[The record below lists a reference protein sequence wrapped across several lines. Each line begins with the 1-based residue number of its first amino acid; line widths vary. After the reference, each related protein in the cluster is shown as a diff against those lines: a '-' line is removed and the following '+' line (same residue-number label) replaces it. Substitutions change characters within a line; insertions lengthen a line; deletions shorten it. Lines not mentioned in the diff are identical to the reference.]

1 MTVDRAR
8 AVYRR
13 LLALAPAGLRDR
25 HGTEMEAL
33 FADAITRSW
42 KQVIQFRPEAP
53 VRTVE
58 RRKQPRPQPAMA
70 GELAATAPLVD
81 EGRREFVRD
90 VRGVRLAREADD

>member
-1 MTVDRAR
+1 MCI
-8 AVYRR
+8 
-13 LLALAPAGLRDR
+13 RDS
-25 HGTEMEAL
+25 L

-58 RRKQPRPQPAMA
+58 RRKQPRPEPAMV
-70 GELAATAPLVD
+70 GEPVGTAPLVD